1 MTDSAATFLSI
12 VFGLGVFAV
21 IMALGW
27 RSVQKRRI
35 LRVQGADGQETVII
49 AGEDDEISSVVTTTT
64 ETTQPAPAA
73 APSAGV
79 ANPGA
84 AAPAAAPEFGRK
96 AI

>member
-27 RSVQKRRI
+27 HTVQKRRI
-35 LRVQGADGQETVII
+35 LRLQGADGQETIII
-49 AGEDDEISSVVTTTT
+49 ASEDDAISNIVTTT
-64 ETTQPAPAA
+64 ETTPPAPAA

-79 ANPGA
+79 ADTGVA
-84 AAPAAAPEFGRK
+84 DPAAAPEFGRK